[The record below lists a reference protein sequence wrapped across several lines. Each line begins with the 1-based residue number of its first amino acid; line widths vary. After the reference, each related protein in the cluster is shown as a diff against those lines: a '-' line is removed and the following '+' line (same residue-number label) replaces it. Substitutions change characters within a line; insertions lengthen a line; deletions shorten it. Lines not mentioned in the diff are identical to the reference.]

1 MNKSLVFLALLACS
15 LAANSNTV
23 YTADELED
31 MIISETYPETLHPRL
46 ISDST
51 GTGSFDECVSAM
63 KNIIGTSG
71 NYPSLVERN
80 SFGVFRAKLW
90 ASDGL
95 YELNCVEANDRV
107 LAEQYKSEYK

>member
-1 MNKSLVFLALLACS
+1 MNRLLIFAALLCCVFTVNS
-15 LAANSNTV
+15 KLA
-23 YTADELED
+23 YTADELEE
-31 MIISETYPETLHPRL
+31 MIISQAYPETLRSRL

-51 GTGSFDECVSAM
+51 GAGSFDECVSTM
-63 KNIIGTSG
+63 KNIIDKSE

-95 YELNCVEANDRV
+95 YELNCVEANGKV